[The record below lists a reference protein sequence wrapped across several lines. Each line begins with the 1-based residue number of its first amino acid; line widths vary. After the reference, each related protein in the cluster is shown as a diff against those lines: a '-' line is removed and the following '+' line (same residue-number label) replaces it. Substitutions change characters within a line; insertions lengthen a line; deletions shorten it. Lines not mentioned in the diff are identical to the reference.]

1 MKKPD
6 TLDDLPTNLSSN
18 EHFQSVVE
26 RAVSRR
32 GFLKSG
38 LGLSAV
44 TFLSGSLAACTSD
57 DDTPVAGT
65 PTAGTP
71 PAPAPAAGPLLGFA
85 AVATSSGDAIV
96 VPAGYSAQIFT
107 PWGSPLFSDSPA
119 WRADGTNTGEEQARQ
134 VGDNH
139 DGMSYFPIDGSN
151 EGLLVMN
158 HEYCNY
164 EYLFGAEFMTPWTAD
179 KVSKALNAHGVSVLH
194 VKKNGAGR
202 WEVHIGSPYNRR
214 ITGKTP
220 MTLTGPA
227 AGDALLRTT
236 ADPSG
241 LNVLG
246 TLNNCANGKTLWN
259 TYLTCEENFNG
270 YFATAASPAPTRS
283 AAFVRYG
290 ISAGGS
296 GYRWHEHEDRFDYA
310 KEPNEANRF
319 GWIVEINPFEP
330 GSTPKK
336 RTALGR
342 FKHENAEMRLAADK
356 RVVVYMGDDQ
366 ANDYIYK
373 FVSDGVFDASRG
385 LANGNLLDAGKLY
398 VAKFDAGA
406 ASGDFMGVGEWLL
419 LDKAANPTLAAD
431 ARFATQAEVLIHARL
446 AADAVGATKMDRPE
460 WITTHPQTGEVY
472 CALTNNSGRTTTDE
486 ANPRA
491 QNRYGQIVRWRE
503 AGDDAAA
510 MTFEWDLF
518 VLAGNPV
525 AYPDRQDLRSGS
537 ANVSADNTFNSPD
550 GIGFDGAGRLW
561 IQTDGNF
568 SNSGDYAGQGNNQM
582 LVADPESKEIRRFL
596 VGPSGCEITG
606 LAFSP
611 DYRTMFINVQ
621 HPGEAG
627 SHPRA
632 PDASMRGSLSM
643 DEYLAQNPLA
653 FSQWPE
659 AGGGRPRSATVV
671 ITKDDGGVVG
681 S

>member
-1 MKKPD
+1 
-6 TLDDLPTNLSSN
+6 
-18 EHFQSVVE
+18 
-26 RAVSRR
+26 
-32 GFLKSG
+32 
-38 LGLSAV
+38 
-44 TFLSGSLAACTSD
+44 
-57 DDTPVAGT
+57 
-65 PTAGTP
+65 
-71 PAPAPAAGPLLGFA
+71 
-85 AVATSSGDAIV
+85 
-96 VPAGYSAQIFT
+96 
-107 PWGSPLFSDSPA
+107 
-119 WRADGTNTGEEQARQ
+119 
-134 VGDNH
+134 
-139 DGMSYFPIDGSN
+139 
-151 EGLLVMN
+151 
-158 HEYCNY
+158 
-164 EYLFGAEFMTPWTAD
+164 
-179 KVSKALNAHGVSVLH
+179 
-194 VKKNGAGR
+194 
-202 WEVHIGSPYNRR
+202 
-214 ITGKTP
+214 
-220 MTLTGPA
+220 
-227 AGDALLRTT
+227 
-236 ADPSG
+236 
-241 LNVLG
+241 
-246 TLNNCANGKTLWN
+246 
-259 TYLTCEENFNG
+259 
-270 YFATAASPAPTRS
+270 
-283 AAFVRYG
+283 
-290 ISAGGS
+290 
-296 GYRWHEHEDRFDYA
+296 
-310 KEPNEANRF
+310 
-319 GWIVEINPFEP
+319 
-330 GSTPKK
+330 
-336 RTALGR
+336 
-342 FKHENAEMRLAADK
+342 
-356 RVVVYMGDDQ
+356 
-366 ANDYIYK
+366 
-373 FVSDGVFDASRG
+373 
-385 LANGNLLDAGKLY
+385 
-398 VAKFDAGA
+398 
-406 ASGDFMGVGEWLL
+406 VGEWLL

-472 CALTNNSGRTTTDE
+472 CALTNNSGRTTTDD